1 MSPTKRR
8 KPKEKAP
15 SQAVFEDII
24 EQFSDAMGPL
34 LRKVARTRQKDQTDF
49 CCVIGPSGDENTD
62 GQKFTMSAQEAS
74 SVVERIRKLDPAVA
88 DKLDAPIDRHN
99 ARVVVFFKGVVFVK
113 DVFLIPLQNSRGGIA

>member
-1 MSPTKRR
+1 MSIPKKR

-24 EQFSDAMGPL
+24 EQFSDAMSPL
-34 LRKVARTRQKDQTDF
+34 LRKVARNRQKDQTEF

-62 GQKFTMSAQEAS
+62 GQKFTMSAQEAT
-74 SVVERIRKLDPAVA
+74 SVIERIRKLDPAVA
-88 DKLDAPIDRHN
+88 EKLNAPLDRHN

-113 DVFLIPLQNSRGGIA
+113 DVFLIPPQNSRGGSA